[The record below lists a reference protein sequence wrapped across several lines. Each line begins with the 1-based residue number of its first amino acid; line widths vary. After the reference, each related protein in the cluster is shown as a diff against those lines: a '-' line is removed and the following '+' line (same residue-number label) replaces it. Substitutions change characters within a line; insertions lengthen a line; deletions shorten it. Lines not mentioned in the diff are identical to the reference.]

1 MDKKIKVFTLL
12 TIILA
17 AAVGVSLVFAIQS
30 TMKADSTNVNIASD
44 VAQPALSS
52 VNQTVDNASVPFIG
66 HMRFGSSRGF
76 GEFGRFGCSARF
88 GQIQVSSDFTANI
101 TNIAKNDSDVQN
113 LLNQGYNITS
123 IRPIIVTSID
133 GNGNIVTKATVADLT
148 LLGSNGKAVVVVDLS
163 QNKVTKLVTL
173 TLTEIDK

>member
-1 MDKKIKVFTLL
+1 MDKKIKVLTLL

-17 AAVGVSLVFAIQS
+17 AAFGGSLVFALQS
-30 TMKADSTNVNIASD
+30 TVKADSTNNNIASD

-66 HMRFGSSRGF
+66 HMHFVGTRGF
-76 GEFGRFGCSARF
+76 GEFGKFGCSARF

-113 LLNQGYNITS
+113 LLTQGYNITS
-123 IRPIIVTSID
+123 IRPIIITNID
-133 GNGNIVTKATVADLT
+133 GNGNLVTKATAADLI
-148 LLGSNGKAVVVVDLS
+148 LLGSNDKAFVVVDLS
-163 QNKVTKLVTL
+163 QNKVTKIVTL
-173 TLTEIDK
+173 TMTEIDK